1 MNKQTNTQG
10 KIVWP
15 HLGFNHSCILQIFIA
30 PYYVIT
36 TEYDNYV
43 FCND

>member
-15 HLGFNHSCILQIFIA
+15 HLGFNHHAFYKYLLHL
-30 PYYVIT
+30 T
-36 TEYDNYV
+36 M
-43 FCND
+43 